1 MTLVRERKQVRVWK
15 KLLIVSM
22 IFSFS
27 KGVSQTTYTG
37 YFNAPNG
44 VGMKTDDYFN
54 LKPLSG
60 VGENNSWNIYH
71 VDGTSLFQVFPG
83 RTAPYIAIGSGKV
96 TDLTVSGNIALN
108 NTSYNKQIFT
118 NNITDFNW
126 RIGMSN
132 NPGFTRALTTS
143 HVQYITSSNSAGQ
156 GFAVGVNG
164 GLSSFEIL
172 SSTHQAFFRGHVGIG
187 TNNPDQLIHLK
198 GTGNNYIKFDKP
210 SSALESGLIFSKAG
224 TSQFYFSSA
233 GAADALKIIST
244 GVTNEDGNSPRMQF
258 PFSNKNIY
266 MVESG
271 GNVGIGTTAPESKLH
286 VAGGLM
292 SLDGTSPTIY
302 TGSGASELNRYL
314 MIMNS
319 PTTATPSGFKAGGV
333 LVSDTYSYANPSK
346 NDLIVKGKVGIGTPL
361 TSNPN
366 DYSLFVN
373 GKINATGIY
382 VNDQPLSAS
391 QWVTAGSNVYYTGA
405 VGIGSVFTTN
415 PNNYSLL
422 VNGKV
427 NATELYINDQRVVSS
442 QWTTEGSNVFYTGVV
457 GIGAPVNS
465 NPNNYSLLVNGKIN
479 ASQLYI
485 GDKLVVSSQWV
496 TSGGNVYYDG
506 AVGIGTS
513 LVNNPNGYKFA
524 VNGRI
529 GAKDVRVEKVSV
541 TWPDYV
547 FNKRYELPT
556 LKEVEEY
563 IDEHK
568 HLQDVPS
575 AVEIEK
581 SGHSLG
587 EMDAILLKKIEEL
600 TLYVIQQ
607 QKEIEALKAQIGKSN
622 PSH

>member
-1 MTLVRERKQVRVWK
+1 
-15 KLLIVSM
+15 
-22 IFSFS
+22 
-27 KGVSQTTYTG
+27 
-37 YFNAPNG
+37 
-44 VGMKTDDYFN
+44 
-54 LKPLSG
+54 
-60 VGENNSWNIYH
+60 
-71 VDGTSLFQVFPG
+71 
-83 RTAPYIAIGSGKV
+83 
-96 TDLTVSGNIALN
+96 
-108 NTSYNKQIFT
+108 
-118 NNITDFNW
+118 
-126 RIGMSN
+126 
-132 NPGFTRALTTS
+132 
-143 HVQYITSSNSAGQ
+143 
-156 GFAVGVNG
+156 
-164 GLSSFEIL
+164 
-172 SSTHQAFFRGHVGIG
+172 
-187 TNNPDQLIHLK
+187 
-198 GTGNNYIKFDKP
+198 
-210 SSALESGLIFSKAG
+210 
-224 TSQFYFSSA
+224 
-233 GAADALKIIST
+233 
-244 GVTNEDGNSPRMQF
+244 
-258 PFSNKNIY
+258 
-266 MVESG
+266 
-271 GNVGIGTTAPESKLH
+271 
-286 VAGGLM
+286 M

-302 TGSGASELNRYL
+302 TGSGSSELNRYL
-314 MIMNS
+314 MIINS

-333 LVSDTYSYANPSK
+333 LVSDTYGYANPSK

-405 VGIGSVFTTN
+405 VG
-415 PNNYSLL
+415 
-422 VNGKV
+422 
-427 NATELYINDQRVVSS
+427 
-442 QWTTEGSNVFYTGVV
+442 V
-457 GIGAPVNS
+457 GGIFS
-465 NPNNYSLLVNGKIN
+465 TNPNNYSLLVNGKIN
-479 ASQLYI
+479 ATDLYI
-485 GDKLVVSSQWV
+485 NDQRVVSSQWV